1 VNQDPPETTIAQ
13 PGTPRMEPGLPERG
27 KAIEMSQDGQDP
39 TGAGKRRALGR
50 GLSALLPQAPRPP
63 APPAAGARAAT
74 AEAPTGPRNY
84 YVAPIEEIHP
94 QPNQPRRRFA
104 EPDLEELAQSI
115 RTYGVIQPL
124 IVRTRAGGGFLL
136 IAGERRWRASQRA
149 GLLEVPVVVQDVASR
164 EAFERALV
172 ENLQRA
178 DLNPIEEAEAYQRLS
193 TDHGYTQEQLSER
206 VGKER
211 STVANSLRLLKL
223 PSGVR
228 DRVEEG
234 ALSMGHARALLGLE
248 SVAEIEVVSRQ
259 VVSKG
264 LSVRATEALVRERQA
279 GKARPA
285 AKVAARKSPSV
296 RDVENRLT
304 KALGAQ
310 VNLFEG
316 KKGKGGRLEIRYADL
331 DDLDRLLEKL
341 LRK

>member
-1 VNQDPPETTIAQ
+1 
-13 PGTPRMEPGLPERG
+13 
-27 KAIEMSQDGQDP
+27 MSQDGHDP
-39 TGAGKRRALGR
+39 AGVGKRRALGR
-50 GLSALLPQAPRPP
+50 GLSALLPSPPRPP
-63 APPAAGARAAT
+63 PAPTQPSSPGAQTPAADAA
-74 AEAPTGPRNY
+74 PVGPRNY
-84 YVAPIEEIHP
+84 YIAPVEDIHP

-104 EPDLEELAQSI
+104 EPELEELAQSI

-124 IVRTRAGGGFLL
+124 IVRARAGGGFLL

-178 DLNPIEEAEAYQRLS
+178 DLNPIEEAEAYQRLLA
-193 TDHGYTQEQLSER
+193 DHGYTQEQLAER

-248 SVAEIEVVSRQ
+248 SVAEIEVIARQ

-279 GKARPA
+279 DKARPA
-285 AKVAARKSPSV
+285 KPAPRKSPSV

-316 KKGKGGRLEIRYADL
+316 KKGKGGRLEIRYGDL

-341 LRK
+341 LRR